1 MISIRSRL
9 LLLGILVTLD
19 PFEDR
24 IAFLRAFD
32 GYIRTTRGAPSESRF
47 LTVAN
52 IQHLRQ
58 QSTRT
63 PKSQVKRFF
72 NHGLEEFHIK
82 GESATQAKGGIM
94 DQETTDIAIFEA
106 ALKAYSGGS
115 DVASVVNLWKG
126 NYKPE
131 KMIGRSKLS
140 TSERVS
146 QVSPVVVT
154 APHEEGQQSA
164 IHHYT
169 DTEDES
175 GLGTKLIRGVTKTTR
190 KLGGGVSGFLDK
202 AVVWPGQDT
211 DAQQDAARLRHSQ
224 PLTGQTLHD
233 GAASHALAMS
243 EPASGSRF
251 SPFHSLLNLSRP
263 ASAAG
268 MARQDSNAD
277 VDAENAMLLAPIRA
291 PDMRRAA
298 SDMGTGATAM
308 QKTNSQISISNKVL
322 EEKRWRRYSFGCERH
337 SQAKSHLM
345 APRRLKMDVD
355 LHVHSYE
362 LRKRELQLQK
372 LAKALAVS
380 RNKLD
385 QRVRS

>member
-1 MISIRSRL
+1 
-9 LLLGILVTLD
+9 
-19 PFEDR
+19 
-24 IAFLRAFD
+24 
-32 GYIRTTRGAPSESRF
+32 
-47 LTVAN
+47 
-52 IQHLRQ
+52 
-58 QSTRT
+58 
-63 PKSQVKRFF
+63 
-72 NHGLEEFHIK
+72 
-82 GESATQAKGGIM
+82 M

-154 APHEEGQQSA
+154 APHEDGHQSA

-175 GLGTKLIRGVTKTTR
+175 GIGTKLIRGVTKTTR